1 VISGFHRDVNE
12 VCFIWEFTQHRLVI
26 LYRRFGENYRPH
38 LQGPSSPRKL
48 L

>member
-12 VCFIWEFTQHRLVI
+12 VCSIWDFKQGRLVI
-26 LYRRFGENYRPH
+26 LYRWFGKNYRSH
-38 LQGPSSPRKL
+38 LQGPSSPRRL